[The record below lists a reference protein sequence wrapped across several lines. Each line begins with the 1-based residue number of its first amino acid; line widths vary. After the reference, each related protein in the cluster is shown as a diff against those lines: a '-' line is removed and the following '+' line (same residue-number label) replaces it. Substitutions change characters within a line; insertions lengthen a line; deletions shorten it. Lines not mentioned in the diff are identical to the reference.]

1 MELTKQ
7 LLAEIV
13 ESLRSHARG
22 GVEKRQ
28 HPRVGMRLRANL
40 LRHPFLG
47 KPLVIWVR
55 DISSGGMGIL
65 SDKPLQIGEPL
76 KITFS
81 DDKENNVDCTATY
94 RRRVSSNLFQVGIR
108 FDDQTSATLF
118 PAKASLNTLAR

>member
-1 MELTKQ
+1 VELTRR

-13 ESLRSHARG
+13 DSLRSHSRN

-28 HPRVGMRLRANL
+28 HPRVGMRMKAQM

-47 KPLVIWVR
+47 RPITIWVR

-65 SDKPLQIGEPL
+65 CDKPLRDGEPL
-76 KITFS
+76 RITFS
-81 DDKENNVDCTATY
+81 DDREYSVGCTASY
-94 RRRVSSNLFQVGIR
+94 GRRVSSNLFQIGIC

-118 PAKASLNTLAR
+118 PASPLMGKSAR

>member
-13 ESLRSHARG
+13 ESLRSHDRG

-28 HPRVGMRLRANL
+28 HPRVGMRLRAHM

-47 KPLVIWVR
+47 KPMLIWVR

-65 SDKPLQIGEPL
+65 CDKALQEGEPL
-76 KITFS
+76 RITFA
-81 DDKENNVDCTATY
+81 DDPDNSVDCTATH
-94 RRRVSSNLFQVGIR
+94 RRRVSSGLFQIGIR
-108 FDDQTSATLF
+108 FNDQTSASLF
-118 PAKASLNTLAR
+118 PVKPKLANISH